1 MSEVIITFLASFL
14 IWFMFAGLG
23 YLWIIDG
30 KVLKEQVLH
39 AFLTALIA
47 WGIAQMIK
55 GLFPT
60 TRPFHTNGKAPLTVT
75 VPTDAAFPSG
85 HASAAFG
92 LAVSVWL
99 HDKKI
104 GKVFLVSAVL
114 VGLGRILGNVH
125 SLLDVSGGC
134 VLGAMTAFVVEKLH
148 LHKLLK

>member
-1 MSEVIITFLASFL
+1 
-14 IWFMFAGLG
+14 MFAGLG
-23 YLWIIDG
+23 YLWVING
-30 KVLKEQVLH
+30 KIKKEQALH
-39 AFLTALIA
+39 ALLTTLVA

-60 TRPFHTNGKAPLTVT
+60 ARPFHTNGITPLTIT

-85 HASAAFG
+85 HTSAAFG

-104 GKVFLVSAVL
+104 GKVFLVSAIL

-125 SLLDVSGGC
+125 SFLDISGGC
-134 VLGAMTAFVVEKLH
+134 VLGAVTAVVVEKLH
-148 LHKLLK
+148 LRKLLK

>member
-1 MSEVIITFLASFL
+1 MTDTLITFLASFL
-14 IWFMFAGLG
+14 IWLMFAGLG
-23 YLWIIDG
+23 YLWIING
-30 KVLKEQVLH
+30 KIKKEQALH
-39 AFLTALIA
+39 ALLTALIA
-47 WGIAQMIK
+47 WGLAQMIK

-60 TRPFHTNGKAPLTVT
+60 VRPFETNGKMPLTVT

-104 GKVFLVSAVL
+104 GKVFLVSAIL
-114 VGLGRILGNVH
+114 VGLGRVMGNVH
-125 SLLDVSGGC
+125 SLLDISGGC
-134 VLGAMTAFVVEKLH
+134 VLGAVTAVTIKKLR